1 MSNLIGFLERAGQ
14 DAQLRYAT
22 KESLEAALT
31 NAGIAAD
38 VRAAILSGDHDRL
51 TTLAGATPPVCCCLS
66 FGDEDEAA
74 AKPSTET
81 GMRNAA

>member
-22 KESLEAALT
+22 KESLDAALT

-38 VRAAILSGDHDRL
+38 ARAAVLSGDHDRL
-51 TTLAGATPPVCCCLS
+51 AKLTGATRPVCCCLS
-66 FGDEDEAA
+66 FGDEDEAV

-81 GMRNAA
+81 ATRNAA